1 MEFVSS
7 VKMDILFIRIDVFRI
22 AHLDSMLII
31 TIHVIVQSLH
41 NQWGMART
49 DKYLKSKVQGH
60 LKYR

>member
-31 TIHVIVQSLH
+31 TIHVRNVVSNVFHVSLVMNVFHVQ
-41 NQWGMART
+41 
-49 DKYLKSKVQGH
+49 
-60 LKYR
+60 